1 MGKRIAKAKR
11 KQMRIRNI
19 IEPNIEKFLEFKNY
33 SLEHRLK
40 FLLNNLKKA
49 LEDNKIK
56 NLIKAM
62 NNYGFDKPDIERE
75 FTKKSDDYKSGDIDS
90 KAMNNYGFDKQDIE
104 REFTNKSDD
113 YTSDDIENIESI
125 VKYTLLCLLEH
136 NDNAIYQLLY
146 KYNKLYVSNLNF
158 NTNVNGIEENMK
170 LISLAEGY
178 YTFFKTKV
186 NDLLIFYLYYNE
198 QSVSRPIIPEI
209 RSYICDIY
217 NGIVLLT
224 VSSNNTELK
233 VYDKKPFTS
242 RVLNDKPS
250 RSEVITNN
258 EKIVEFFKNNKNYL
272 IIKHYLIIKTDD
284 IENYDR
290 DIKNCIYD
298 CMMQII
304 YKIVSVLILYIKKY
318 KQYLSHNK

>member
-1 MGKRIAKAKR
+1 MGKRARAKR
-11 KQMRIRNI
+11 KQMGIRI

-33 SLEHRLK
+33 SLEYKLK
-40 FLLNNLKKA
+40 FLLSNLVKA
-49 LEDNKIK
+49 IENDNKIK

-62 NNYGFDKPDIERE
+62 NNYGFDKTDIDKTDIETE
-75 FTKKSDDYKSGDIDS
+75 FRKESVDYKSG
-90 KAMNNYGFDKQDIE
+90 
-104 REFTNKSDD
+104 
-113 YTSDDIENIESI
+113 DIENIESI

-146 KYNKLYVSNLNF
+146 KKNKLYVSNLNF

-186 NDLLIFYLYYNE
+186 NDLLIFYLDYKE
-198 QSVSRPIIPEI
+198 QSVSEPIIPEI

-224 VSSNNTELK
+224 VSSDTTKLI
-233 VYDKKPFTS
+233 VYDKKPS
-242 RVLNDKPS
+242 P
-250 RSEVITNN
+250 SEVITDTK
-258 EKIVEFFKNNKNYL
+258 KIVEFFKNNKNYL
-272 IIKHYLIIKTDD
+272 IIFKK
-284 IENYDR
+284 YDR

-318 KQYLSHNK
+318 KQYLATPPHNK

>member
-1 MGKRIAKAKR
+1 MFDRIANAER
-11 KQMRIRNI
+11 KQRKIRKI
-19 IEPNIEKFLEFKNY
+19 IKPNIEKFLEFKNY
-33 SLEHRLK
+33 SLEYKLK
-40 FLLNNLKKA
+40 FLLSNLVKA
-49 LEDNKIK
+49 IEKDNKIK

-62 NNYGFDKPDIERE
+62 NNYGFDKTDIDKTDIETE
-75 FTKKSDDYKSGDIDS
+75 FRKKSVDYKSG
-90 KAMNNYGFDKQDIE
+90 
-104 REFTNKSDD
+104 
-113 YTSDDIENIESI
+113 DIENIESI

-146 KYNKLYVSNLNF
+146 KKNKLYVSNLNF

-186 NDLLIFYLYYNE
+186 NDLLNFYLDYKE
-198 QSVSRPIIPEI
+198 QSVSEPIIPEI

-224 VSSNNTELK
+224 VSSDTTKLI

-250 RSEVITNN
+250 PSEVITDTK
-258 EKIVEFFKNNKNYL
+258 KIVEFFKNNKNYL
-272 IIKHYLIIKTDD
+272 IIKK
-284 IENYDR
+284 YDR

-318 KQYLSHNK
+318 KQYLATPPHNK

>member
-1 MGKRIAKAKR
+1 MGKRARAKR
-11 KQMRIRNI
+11 KQMGIRI

-33 SLEHRLK
+33 SLEYKLK
-40 FLLNNLKKA
+40 FLLSNLVKA
-49 LEDNKIK
+49 IENDNKIK

-62 NNYGFDKPDIERE
+62 NNYGFDKTDIERE
-75 FTKKSDDYKSGDIDS
+75 FSIKSV
-90 KAMNNYGFDKQDIE
+90 
-104 REFTNKSDD
+104 D
-113 YTSDDIENIESI
+113 YTSGDIENIESI
-125 VKYTLLCLLEH
+125 VKYTLLYLLDH
-136 NDNAIYQLLY
+136 NDNARYQLLY
-146 KYNKLYVSNLNF
+146 KNNKSYVSI
-158 NTNVNGIEENMK
+158 NGIEEKKLIENGIKKQGEKNMK

-186 NDLLIFYLYYNE
+186 NDLLIFYLDYKE
-198 QSVSRPIIPEI
+198 QSVSEPIIPEI

-224 VSSNNTELK
+224 VSSDTTKLI

-250 RSEVITNN
+250 PSEVITDTK
-258 EKIVEFFKNNKNYL
+258 KIVEFFKNNKNYL
-272 IIKHYLIIKTDD
+272 IIKK
-284 IENYDR
+284 YDR

>member
-1 MGKRIAKAKR
+1 MVNRIANAER
-11 KQMRIRNI
+11 KQRKIRKI
-19 IEPNIEKFLEFKNY
+19 IKPNIEKFLEFKNY
-33 SLEHRLK
+33 SLEYRLK
-40 FLLNNLKKA
+40 FLLSNLGEAIEK
-49 LEDNKIK
+49 DYKIK

-62 NNYGFDKPDIERE
+62 NNLDFDKTDIESE
-75 FTKKSDDYKSGDIDS
+75 ITEKSDDYKSGDI
-90 KAMNNYGFDKQDIE
+90 K
-104 REFTNKSDD
+104 
-113 YTSDDIENIESI
+113 NIESI
-125 VKYTLLCLLEH
+125 VKYTLLCLLDH
-136 NDNAIYQLLY
+136 NDNARYQLLY
-146 KYNKLYVSNLNF
+146 KNNKSYVSINDIEEKKLIE
-158 NTNVNGIEENMK
+158 NGIKKQGEKNMK

-198 QSVSRPIIPEI
+198 QSVSKPIIPKI

-224 VSSNNTELK
+224 VSSNNIKLI

-250 RSEVITNN
+250 PSSKVLTNN
-258 EKIVEFFKNNKNYL
+258 KEIVEFFKNNKNYL
-272 IIKHYLIIKTDD
+272 IIKK
-284 IENYDR
+284 YDG

-318 KQYLSHNK
+318 KQYLATLPHNK

>member
-1 MGKRIAKAKR
+1 MVKRIENAKR
-11 KQMRIRNI
+11 KQMKIRKIIEQN
-19 IEPNIEKFLEFKNY
+19 IEPNIEKILEFKNY
-33 SLEHRLK
+33 SLEYRLK
-40 FLLNNLKKA
+40 FLLSNLDKA
-49 LEDNKIK
+49 IEKDNKIK

-62 NNYGFDKPDIERE
+62 NNYGFDKTDIDKTDIE
-75 FTKKSDDYKSGDIDS
+75 K
-90 KAMNNYGFDKQDIE
+90 DIE
-104 REFTNKSDD
+104 TEFRKKGVD
-113 YTSDDIENIESI
+113 YTSGDIENIESI

-136 NDNAIYQLLY
+136 NDNARYQLLY
-146 KYNKLYVSNLNF
+146 KYNKSYVSNLNF

-198 QSVSRPIIPEI
+198 QSVSKPIIPEI

-224 VSSNNTELK
+224 VSSNNTELI

-242 RVLNDKPS
+242 RVLLNDKPFTS
-250 RSEVITNN
+250 SKVLTNN
-258 EKIVEFFKNNKNYL
+258 KEIVEFFKNNKNYL
-272 IIKHYLIIKTDD
+272 IIKK
-284 IENYDR
+284 YDG

-318 KQYLSHNK
+318 KQYLATLPHNK

>member
-1 MGKRIAKAKR
+1 MVNRIANAER
-11 KQMRIRNI
+11 KQRKIRKI
-19 IEPNIEKFLEFKNY
+19 IKPNIEKFLEFKNY
-33 SLEHRLK
+33 SLEYKLK
-40 FLLNNLKKA
+40 FLLSNLVKA
-49 LEDNKIK
+49 IENDNKIK

-62 NNYGFDKPDIERE
+62 NNYGFDKTDIDKTDIETE
-75 FTKKSDDYKSGDIDS
+75 FRKKSVDYKSG
-90 KAMNNYGFDKQDIE
+90 
-104 REFTNKSDD
+104 
-113 YTSDDIENIESI
+113 DIENIESI

-146 KYNKLYVSNLNF
+146 IKNKLYVSNLNF

-186 NDLLIFYLYYNE
+186 NDLLIFYLDYKE
-198 QSVSRPIIPEI
+198 QSVSEPIIPEI

-224 VSSNNTELK
+224 VSSDTTKLI

-250 RSEVITNN
+250 PSEVITDTK
-258 EKIVEFFKNNKNYL
+258 KIVEFFKNNKNYL
-272 IIKHYLIIKTDD
+272 IIKK
-284 IENYDR
+284 YDR

-318 KQYLSHNK
+318 KQYLATPPHNN

>member
-1 MGKRIAKAKR
+1 MGKRARAKR
-11 KQMRIRNI
+11 KQMGIRI

-33 SLEHRLK
+33 SLEYKLK
-40 FLLNNLKKA
+40 FLLSNLVKA
-49 LEDNKIK
+49 IENDNKIK

-62 NNYGFDKPDIERE
+62 NNYGFDKTDIDKTDIETE
-75 FTKKSDDYKSGDIDS
+75 FRKKSVDYKSG
-90 KAMNNYGFDKQDIE
+90 
-104 REFTNKSDD
+104 
-113 YTSDDIENIESI
+113 DIENIESI

-146 KYNKLYVSNLNF
+146 KKNKLYVSNLNF

-186 NDLLIFYLYYNE
+186 NDLLIFYLDYKE
-198 QSVSRPIIPEI
+198 QSVSEPIIPEI

-224 VSSNNTELK
+224 VSSDTTKLI

-242 RVLNDKPS
+242 
-250 RSEVITNN
+250 EVITDTK
-258 EKIVEFFKNNKNYL
+258 KIVEFFKNNKNYL
-272 IIKHYLIIKTDD
+272 IIFKK
-284 IENYDR
+284 YDR

-318 KQYLSHNK
+318 KQYLATPPHNK

>member
-1 MGKRIAKAKR
+1 MVKRIENAKR
-11 KQMRIRNI
+11 KQMKIRKIENAERKQMKIRKI
-19 IEPNIEKFLEFKNY
+19 IKPNIEKFLEFKNY
-33 SLEHRLK
+33 SLEDRLK
-40 FLLNNLKKA
+40 FLLSNLDKA
-49 LEDNKIK
+49 IEKDNKIK

-62 NNYGFDKPDIERE
+62 NNYGFDKTDIERE
-75 FTKKSDDYKSGDIDS
+75 FSIKSV
-90 KAMNNYGFDKQDIE
+90 
-104 REFTNKSDD
+104 D
-113 YTSDDIENIESI
+113 YTSGDIENIESI
-125 VKYTLLCLLEH
+125 VKYTLLCLLDH
-136 NDNAIYQLLY
+136 NDNARYQLLY
-146 KYNKLYVSNLNF
+146 KNNKSYVSNLNF

-178 YTFFKTKV
+178 YTFFKTTV

-198 QSVSRPIIPEI
+198 QSVSKPIIPKI

-224 VSSNNTELK
+224 VSSNNIKLI

-250 RSEVITNN
+250 PSSKVLTNN
-258 EKIVEFFKNNKNYL
+258 KEIVEFFKNNKNYL
-272 IIKHYLIIKTDD
+272 IIKK
-284 IENYDR
+284 YDG

-318 KQYLSHNK
+318 KQHLATLPHNK

>member
-1 MGKRIAKAKR
+1 MVNRIANAER
-11 KQMRIRNI
+11 KQREIRKI
-19 IEPNIEKFLEFKNY
+19 IKPNIEKFLEFKNY
-33 SLEHRLK
+33 SLEDRLK
-40 FLLNNLKKA
+40 FLLSNLVKA
-49 LEDNKIK
+49 IEKDNKIK

-62 NNYGFDKPDIERE
+62 NNLSFEKTDIETE
-75 FTKKSDDYKSGDIDS
+75 FRKKSVDYTSGDI
-90 KAMNNYGFDKQDIE
+90 K
-104 REFTNKSDD
+104 
-113 YTSDDIENIESI
+113 NIESI
-125 VKYTLLCLLEH
+125 VKYTLLYLLDH
-136 NDNAIYQLLY
+136 NDNARYQLLY
-146 KYNKLYVSNLNF
+146 KNNKSYVSI
-158 NTNVNGIEENMK
+158 NGIEEKKLIENGIKKQGEKNMK

-198 QSVSRPIIPEI
+198 QNVSKPIIPEI

-224 VSSNNTELK
+224 VSSNNTKLI

-250 RSEVITNN
+250 TSEVITDSK
-258 EKIVEFFKNNKNYL
+258 KIVEFFKNNKNYL
-272 IIKHYLIIKTDD
+272 IIKK
-284 IENYDR
+284 YDG

-318 KQYLSHNK
+318 KQYLTTLPHNK

>member
-1 MGKRIAKAKR
+1 MVKRIENAKR
-11 KQMRIRNI
+11 KQMKIRKIIEQN
-19 IEPNIEKFLEFKNY
+19 IEPNIEKILEFKNY
-33 SLEHRLK
+33 SLEYRLK
-40 FLLNNLKKA
+40 FLLSNLDKA
-49 LEDNKIK
+49 IEKDNKIK

-62 NNYGFDKPDIERE
+62 NNYGFDKTDIDKTDIE
-75 FTKKSDDYKSGDIDS
+75 K
-90 KAMNNYGFDKQDIE
+90 DIE
-104 REFTNKSDD
+104 TEFRKKGVD
-113 YTSDDIENIESI
+113 YTSGDIENIESI

-136 NDNAIYQLLY
+136 NDNARYQLLY
-146 KYNKLYVSNLNF
+146 KYNKSYVSNLNF

-178 YTFFKTKV
+178 YTFFKTTV

-198 QSVSRPIIPEI
+198 QSVSKPIIPKI

-224 VSSNNTELK
+224 VSSNNTELI
-233 VYDKKPFTS
+233 VYDKKPFTSRVLLNDKPFTS

-250 RSEVITNN
+250 PSSKVLTNN
-258 EKIVEFFKNNKNYL
+258 KEIVEFFKNNKNYL
-272 IIKHYLIIKTDD
+272 IIKK
-284 IENYDR
+284 YDG

-318 KQYLSHNK
+318 KQYLATLPHNK

>member
-1 MGKRIAKAKR
+1 MVNRIANAER
-11 KQMRIRNI
+11 KQRKIRKI
-19 IEPNIEKFLEFKNY
+19 IKPNIEKFLEFKNY
-33 SLEHRLK
+33 SLEYKLK
-40 FLLNNLKKA
+40 FLLSNLVKA
-49 LEDNKIK
+49 IENDNKIK

-62 NNYGFDKPDIERE
+62 NNYGFDKTDIDKTDIETE
-75 FTKKSDDYKSGDIDS
+75 FRKKSVDYKSG
-90 KAMNNYGFDKQDIE
+90 
-104 REFTNKSDD
+104 
-113 YTSDDIENIESI
+113 DIENIESI

-146 KYNKLYVSNLNF
+146 KKNKLYVSNLNF

-186 NDLLIFYLYYNE
+186 NDLLIFYLDYKE
-198 QSVSRPIIPEI
+198 QSVSEPIIPEI

-224 VSSNNTELK
+224 VSSDTTKLI

-250 RSEVITNN
+250 PSEVITDTK
-258 EKIVEFFKNNKNYL
+258 KIVEFFKNNKNYL
-272 IIKHYLIIKTDD
+272 IIKK
-284 IENYDR
+284 YDR

-318 KQYLSHNK
+318 KQYLATPPHNN

>member
-1 MGKRIAKAKR
+1 MGKRARAKR
-11 KQMRIRNI
+11 KQMGIRI

-33 SLEHRLK
+33 SLEYKLK
-40 FLLNNLKKA
+40 FLLSNLVKA
-49 LEDNKIK
+49 IENDNKIK

-62 NNYGFDKPDIERE
+62 NNYGFDKTDIDKTDIETE
-75 FTKKSDDYKSGDIDS
+75 FRKKSVDYKSG
-90 KAMNNYGFDKQDIE
+90 
-104 REFTNKSDD
+104 
-113 YTSDDIENIESI
+113 DIENIESI

-146 KYNKLYVSNLNF
+146 KKNKLYVSNLNF

-186 NDLLIFYLYYNE
+186 NDLLNFYLDYKE
-198 QSVSRPIIPEI
+198 QSVSEPIIPEI

-224 VSSNNTELK
+224 VSSDTTNLI

-250 RSEVITNN
+250 PSEVITDTK
-258 EKIVEFFKNNKNYL
+258 KIVEFFKNNKNYL
-272 IIKHYLIIKTDD
+272 IIKK
-284 IENYDR
+284 YDR

-318 KQYLSHNK
+318 KQYLATPPHNK

>member
-1 MGKRIAKAKR
+1 MGKRARAKR
-11 KQMRIRNI
+11 KQMGIRI

-33 SLEHRLK
+33 SLEYKLK
-40 FLLNNLKKA
+40 FLLSNLVKA
-49 LEDNKIK
+49 IENDNKIK

-62 NNYGFDKPDIERE
+62 NNYGFDKTDIDKTDIETE
-75 FTKKSDDYKSGDIDS
+75 FRKESVDYKSG
-90 KAMNNYGFDKQDIE
+90 
-104 REFTNKSDD
+104 
-113 YTSDDIENIESI
+113 DIENIESI

-146 KYNKLYVSNLNF
+146 KKNKLYVSNLNF

-186 NDLLIFYLYYNE
+186 NELLIFYLDYKE
-198 QSVSRPIIPEI
+198 QSVSEPIIPEI

-224 VSSNNTELK
+224 VSSDTTKLI

-250 RSEVITNN
+250 PSEVITDTK
-258 EKIVEFFKNNKNYL
+258 KIVEFFKNNKNYL
-272 IIKHYLIIKTDD
+272 IIKK
-284 IENYDR
+284 YDR

>member
-1 MGKRIAKAKR
+1 MVNRIANAER
-11 KQMRIRNI
+11 KQRKIRKIIEQN
-19 IEPNIEKFLEFKNY
+19 IEPNIEKILEFKNY
-33 SLEHRLK
+33 SLEYRLK
-40 FLLNNLKKA
+40 FLLSNLDKA
-49 LEDNKIK
+49 IEKDNKIK

-62 NNYGFDKPDIERE
+62 NNLSFEKTDIETE
-75 FTKKSDDYKSGDIDS
+75 FRKKSVDYTSGDI
-90 KAMNNYGFDKQDIE
+90 K
-104 REFTNKSDD
+104 
-113 YTSDDIENIESI
+113 NIESI
-125 VKYTLLCLLEH
+125 VKYTLLYLLDH
-136 NDNAIYQLLY
+136 NDNARYQLLY
-146 KYNKLYVSNLNF
+146 KNNKSYVSNLNF

-186 NDLLIFYLYYNE
+186 NDLLIFYLDYKE
-198 QSVSRPIIPEI
+198 QSVSEPIIPEI

-224 VSSNNTELK
+224 VSSNNTKLI
-233 VYDKKPFTS
+233 VYDKKPFTSRVLLNDKPFTS

-250 RSEVITNN
+250 TSEVITDSK
-258 EKIVEFFKNNKNYL
+258 KIVEFFKNNKNYL
-272 IIKHYLIIKTDD
+272 IIKK
-284 IENYDR
+284 YDG

-318 KQYLSHNK
+318 KQYLTTLPHNK

>member
-1 MGKRIAKAKR
+1 MVKRIENAKR
-11 KQMRIRNI
+11 KQMKIRKIIEQN
-19 IEPNIEKFLEFKNY
+19 IEPNIEKILEFKNY
-33 SLEHRLK
+33 SLEYRLK
-40 FLLNNLKKA
+40 FLLSNLDKA
-49 LEDNKIK
+49 IEKDNKIK

-62 NNYGFDKPDIERE
+62 NNYGFDKTDIDKTDIE
-75 FTKKSDDYKSGDIDS
+75 K
-90 KAMNNYGFDKQDIE
+90 DIE
-104 REFTNKSDD
+104 TEFRKKGVD
-113 YTSDDIENIESI
+113 YTSGDIENIESI

-136 NDNAIYQLLY
+136 NDNARYQLLY
-146 KYNKLYVSNLNF
+146 KYNKSYVSNLNF

-198 QSVSRPIIPEI
+198 QSVSKPIIPEI

-224 VSSNNTELK
+224 VSSNNTELI

-242 RVLNDKPS
+242 RVLLNDKPFTS
-250 RSEVITNN
+250 SKVLTNN
-258 EKIVEFFKNNKNYL
+258 KEIVEFFKNNKNYL
-272 IIKHYLIIKTDD
+272 IIKK
-284 IENYDR
+284 YDG

-318 KQYLSHNK
+318 KQHLATLPHNK

>member
-1 MGKRIAKAKR
+1 MVNRIANAER
-11 KQMRIRNI
+11 KQRKIRKI
-19 IEPNIEKFLEFKNY
+19 IKPNIEKFLEFKNY
-33 SLEHRLK
+33 SLKYRLK
-40 FLLNNLKKA
+40 FLLSNLGEAIEK
-49 LEDNKIK
+49 DYKIK

-62 NNYGFDKPDIERE
+62 NNLDFDKTDIESE
-75 FTKKSDDYKSGDIDS
+75 ITEKSDDYKSGDI
-90 KAMNNYGFDKQDIE
+90 K
-104 REFTNKSDD
+104 
-113 YTSDDIENIESI
+113 NIESI
-125 VKYTLLCLLEH
+125 VKYTLLCLLDH
-136 NDNAIYQLLY
+136 NDNARYQLLY
-146 KYNKLYVSNLNF
+146 KNNKSYVSI
-158 NTNVNGIEENMK
+158 NGIEEKKLIENGIKKQGEKNMN

-198 QSVSRPIIPEI
+198 QSVSKPIIPEI

-224 VSSNNTELK
+224 VSSNNTELI
-233 VYDKKPFTS
+233 VYDKKPFTSRVLLNDKPFTS

-250 RSEVITNN
+250 TSKVIKGTK
-258 EKIVEFFKNNKNYL
+258 KIVEFFKNNKNYL
-272 IIKHYLIIKTDD
+272 IIKK
-284 IENYDR
+284 YDG

-318 KQYLSHNK
+318 KQYLTTLPHNK